1 MKKTR
6 RKGHSQPHSVHR
18 LPVVLGFSGG
28 VFWRPVQV
36 FGRRVA
42 ESGRRKPRRKS
53 ARRHCAVT
61 ITVWRKSEML
71 YTATP
76 ETHSPFLPSLMT
88 TTNSTID
95 CPCPA
100 SQLEVVLGPNHG
112 YASSFLLQSSFANFT
127 DPNAKWTKYSYAPS
141 YRFHLQLSYD
151 LTSCD
156 PLHERRRPP
165 SSVVEYSI
173 AGGEYRM

>member
-1 MKKTR
+1 MEA
-6 RKGHSQPHSVHR
+6 S
-18 LPVVLGFSGG
+18 SGL
-28 VFWRPVQV
+28 WS
-36 FGRRVA
+36 
-42 ESGRRKPRRKS
+42 ESGRRQPRRRS

-76 ETHSPFLPSLMT
+76 ETHSPFLPSLMI

-95 CPCPA
+95 CSCLA
-100 SQLEVVLGPNHG
+100 SQLEAVLGPNHG
-112 YASSFLLQSSFANFT
+112 YASSLLLQLSFANFA
-127 DPNAKWTKYSYAPS
+127 DQNAKWTQYSYAPS

-151 LTSCD
+151 MTSCD

-165 SSVVEYSI
+165 GSVVEYSF